1 MNRRSWVLA
10 PRWPLFWPVTA
21 PLLAVLLGAL
31 VWFLLPERSSKPPWY
46 CAEFT
51 TDNGFHP
58 VHLTDG
64 KAETPCDLVMIRNLS
79 SKPLCV
85 YAFSSRPRDARSPDE
100 VMTSWA
106 RWITVSRQAVTVGPD
121 CTWVLKPGDSS
132 RLPFVHG
139 NTWLTCYFEP
149 AAPGAEYGRLPA
161 AQLTE
166 SFLGRF
172 QVFYVPSALEPEYL
186 ATPQLYLTRI
196 TSILAGEVD
205 TQGHALV
212 ILPKQDIR
220 GRNGLTATELD

>member
-1 MNRRSWVLA
+1 MNRRSWILA

-21 PLLAVLLGAL
+21 PLAAILLAALIYVLVPGGS
-31 VWFLLPERSSKPPWY
+31 EKPPWY

-58 VHLTDG
+58 IHLTDG
-64 KAETPCDLVMIRNLS
+64 ERKTPCDLMMIRNLS

-85 YAFSSRPRDARSPDE
+85 YAFSSRPRDARTPEE

-106 RWITVSRQAVTVGPD
+106 RWITVSKHAVTVGPG
-121 CTWVLKPGDSS
+121 CTWVLKPGDTG
-132 RLPFVHG
+132 RLPFIHG

-149 AAPGAEYGRLPA
+149 AAPGADPGLLPA
-161 AQLTE
+161 AQLPQ

-172 QVFYVPSALEPEYL
+172 QVFYIPSALEPVHL
-186 ATPQLYLTRI
+186 ATPQLYLTQI
-196 TSILAGEVD
+196 SEVLSGEVD
-205 TQGHALV
+205 THGHALV
-212 ILPKQDIR
+212 TLPAQDIR